1 MNTKTNKLTKKELQI
16 YILLMCANA
25 DSTESDAELGLI
37 KSKVDASTFDKIY
50 NEFSKAN
57 EDERLEKIEENVH
70 LHEFTTMELA
80 ELRRE
85 MYEVFFTDCDFKIM
99 ERNLD
104 RIMDNILY

>member
-1 MNTKTNKLTKKELQI
+1 MTTHSNPLTKKELQI

-25 DSTESDAELGLI
+25 DSSESDDELNFI
-37 KSKVDASTFDKIY
+37 KSKVDSETFNKVY
-50 NEFSKAN
+50 NVFSNDN
-57 EDERLEKIEENVH
+57 EDERLEKIEDNVH
-70 LHEFTTMELA
+70 QHEFTTMELG